1 MVTVATCLSA
11 ATMAAI
17 VRNDKLR
24 GGGKQ
29 AGSRQAAVL
38 LRTCPVGGAGPTVKV
53 TTGGQNINRKSIK

>member
-29 AGSRQAAVL
+29 AGRQAVL